1 MWSVVG
7 EGLLK
12 FRVGV
17 EIVIPQVRDLQ
28 IEFPLANQ
36 PSFVI

>member
-7 EGLLK
+7 EGLK

-17 EIVIPQVRDLQ
+17 EIVIPPVRDLQ
-28 IEFPLANQ
+28 IRFPLANQ